1 MFGPFGSADYPS
13 DPSESRCFS
22 NHMDCSLH
30 PSDTHKPP
38 LQPTGQAPEKNGWL
52 SYEPVQILLSI
63 FEFILHTH
71 KRCCLFDSYQLKVM
85 STDSLSAIALQS
97 LQYHIVVT
105 RDLYPR

>member
-52 SYEPVQILLSI
+52 SYEPVQNLFSTFESILQMDKRGCGNDSNELKCTSTQR
-63 FEFILHTH
+63 LHWN
-71 KRCCLFDSYQLKVM
+71 
-85 STDSLSAIALQS
+85 ALQS
-97 LQYHIVVT
+97 L
-105 RDLYPR
+105 